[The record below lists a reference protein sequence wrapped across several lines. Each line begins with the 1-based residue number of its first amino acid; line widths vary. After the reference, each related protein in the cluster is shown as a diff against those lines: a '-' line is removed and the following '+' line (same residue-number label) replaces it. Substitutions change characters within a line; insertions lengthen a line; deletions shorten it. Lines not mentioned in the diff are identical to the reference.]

1 MDAITQVKVAGPSRK
16 VSSGQIVI
24 LMIVSAAF
32 SRVIPHMPNFSPL
45 NAIALFAAAHLS
57 ARWQAYVVPLAATW
71 LSDLFLN
78 NVLYAVPGSHFAWS
92 YDGAIWQYASYI
104 LIVTWGW
111 LLFLSGTSWRRTLV
125 GAAGSGLIFF
135 IVSNFGVWVS
145 GGLYPA
151 NLAGL
156 LAAYTAA
163 LPFYQ
168 GTLLGD
174 VFYMTGLFGGYAVL
188 QGFLL
193 RRRLA
198 MGAG

>member
-1 MDAITQVKVAGPSRK
+1 TDYYERSQKE
-16 VSSGQIVI
+16 
-24 LMIVSAAF
+24 
-32 SRVIPHMPNFSPL
+32 
-45 NAIALFAAAHLS
+45 
-57 ARWQAYVVPLAATW
+57 
-71 LSDLFLN
+71 
-78 NVLYAVPGSHFAWS
+78 
-92 YDGAIWQYASYI
+92 
-104 LIVTWGW
+104 
-111 LLFLSGTSWRRTLV
+111 
-125 GAAGSGLIFF
+125 
-135 IVSNFGVWVS
+135 
-145 GGLYPA
+145 A

>member
-16 VSSGQIVI
+16 VSNGQIVI

-78 NVLYAVPGSHFAWS
+78 NVVYAPPGTGFVWS
-92 YDGAIWQYASYI
+92 YPGALWQYSAYVM
-104 LIVTWGW
+104 IVSLG
-111 LLFLSGTSWRRTLV
+111 LVLFRNSVSPGQVVGATLSG
-125 GAAGSGLIFF
+125 GAFF
-135 IVSNFGVWVS
+135 FLVSNFGVWVS
-145 GGLYPA
+145 GSLYPA
-151 NLAGL
+151 TIDGL
-156 LAAYTAA
+156 FAAYAA
-163 LPFYQ
+163 AIPFYQ

-174 VFYMTGLFGGYAVL
+174 AVYSATLFVSYAVL
-188 QGFLL
+188 QRGLL
-193 RRRLA
+193 GPVVTTPAR
-198 MGAG
+198 